1 MPIHNYTCT
10 CGNVFDE
17 LHTSFGAAE
26 RAEKAGVPCPLDC
39 GGKTTRNTN
48 PNEALKTTNPLP
60 KRSGLHT
67 YK

>member
-1 MPIHNYTCT
+1 MPYYSYACT

-26 RAEKAGVPCPLDC
+26 RAAKEGILCPEC
-39 GGKTTRNTN
+39 GLYGAVRNTN
-48 PNEALKTTNPLP
+48 PSEALKTTNPLP
-60 KRSGLHT
+60 KRYGLHT